1 MSPSTWSLSSL
12 LPKQLF
18 NFSTLPL
25 FFLCPLSFSPF
36 KLLFCISLSVSLH
49 RSPSSSSSSL
59 SLSLS
64 HNSKIEAQ
72 KPYLLLSFDISF
84 IFLFVVS
91 LSFRGGGEKGSNLA
105 KSYWCSKIG
114 FLLLPIWLFLPFS
127 ICINIFNYDF
137 FFHF

>member
-1 MSPSTWSLSSL
+1 MSPSTCSLSSL

-18 NFSTLPL
+18 NFFKLPL

-36 KLLFCISLSVSLH
+36 KLLFCISLSVSLR
-49 RSPSSSSSSL
+49 RSPSSSSSSSSS
-59 SLSLS
+59 SLS
-64 HNSKIEAQ
+64 IEAQ

-91 LSFRGGGEKGSNLA
+91 LSFRGGGGKCSNLA

-114 FLLLPIWLFLPFS
+114 FLLLPI
-127 ICINIFNYDF
+127 
-137 FFHF
+137 